1 MKYRNIEIA
10 REISISLSIDQKI
23 FGNIVIVIDME
34 ILNIAQPYLNGR
46 LLPASFPVKIAPTNQ
61 LPRFFFT
68 AIARMF
74 CLLAAG
80 SKLYGT
86 ISWFIF
92 CSIHVPHYTDF

>member
-10 REISISLSIDQKI
+10 REISISLSKDQKI

-61 LPRFFFT
+61 LPRFFYSNCT
-68 AIARMF
+68 NV
-74 CLLAAG
+74 LPAAG

-92 CSIHVPHYTDF
+92 CSIHVLHYTDF